1 MVSLWLYSKTVL
13 DSVFTT
19 DRWSR
24 VLRFHFSSFF
34 SPELER
40 WDRVPYI
47 LYRTTLYYNLYTYRQ
62 AKNKN
67 RDGERV
73 AEDYTI
79 TTMGWHDASTRSSN
93 TKIPKLREAPTDKLY
108 FNHSRSLQ
116 NLQPTPRTYERPC
129 PFNCQTQAARELT
142 TSEHITGVT

>member
-1 MVSLWLYSKTVL
+1 MISLWLYSRTAL
-13 DSVFTT
+13 GSVFTT

-24 VLRFHFSSFF
+24 VLRFHFSYFF
-34 SPELER
+34 SPKLER

-47 LYRTTLYYNLYTYRQ
+47 LYRTTLDYNLYTYRQ

-67 RDGERV
+67 GDDEEV

-79 TTMGWHDASTRSSN
+79 ATMGWHDASTHSSN
-93 TKIPKLREAPTDKLY
+93 TNTAKPREAPTDKLY
-108 FNHSRSLQ
+108 FNHSRSSQ

-142 TSEHITGVT
+142 NSEHITCVT